1 MMMDLP
7 QIELKEVKV
16 SKKDDV
22 YEVNVTWTN
31 SGKLPVALDQAKRV
45 KIVQE
50 DRVLLDFEKD
60 LLKGFDQA
68 KAIILVPETHEK
80 NIFTGYIEP
89 GQTKTALFKVKINS
103 KETIKCKL
111 KILSTRGGYVE
122 KEILFK

>member
-1 MMMDLP
+1 
-7 QIELKEVKV
+7 
-16 SKKDDV
+16 
-22 YEVNVTWTN
+22 
-31 SGKLPVALDQAKRV
+31 LDQAKRV